1 MTPEE
6 ISVNENFWYPLYLLI
21 IGGGLSVGL
30 IKLFNF
36 LHEIKLTKI
45 EAQRVESQKE
55 IDRKREDHH
64 KSLEIKTNLV
74 KTISEIYAISINT
87 LYSIS
92 ADIYANKKT
101 KQSIL
106 TPELRNKL
114 FIDRTVAQSLVTAY
128 FHQKKINDDYS
139 LFDRSISSLVIVFN
153 AINTRIPL
161 PQKELQ
167 ELEDYFKDKID
178 VNWDELN
185 QGNNVISSWNKIASV
200 IGIIKDD
207 IILQIFN
214 EEITVFDKK

>member
-74 KTISEIYAISINT
+74 KTISEIYAITMNT
-87 LYSIS
+87 LYLIS

-101 KQSIL
+101 KQSAL
-106 TPELRNKL
+106 TLELKNKL
-114 FIDRTVAQSLVTAY
+114 FMDRSVTRSIVTAY
-128 FHQKKINDDYS
+128 FYQKK
-139 LFDRSISSLVIVFN
+139 
-153 AINTRIPL
+153 
-161 PQKELQ
+161 
-167 ELEDYFKDKID
+167 
-178 VNWDELN
+178 N
-185 QGNNVISSWNKIASV
+185 Q
-200 IGIIKDD
+200 
-207 IILQIFN
+207 
-214 EEITVFDKK
+214 